1 MKHPEFVEAPVSGRL
16 SEPAYRVQ
24 TSRSATRGDL
34 SEFAGLLRCL
44 QPAGFPFWPFC
55 VEGVAARL
63 GPGEDRLPRLDRVGD
78 SALAFEQECAAVERT
93 DVVGVE
99 FERVGPVG
107 ERAVGVAGCRL

>member
-1 MKHPEFVEAPVSGRL
+1 MKHPEFLGGASQRPLVGA
-16 SEPAYRVQ
+16 AYRVQ
-24 TSRSATRGDL
+24 TPRSATRGDL

-78 SALAFEQECAAVERT
+78 SALAFEQECAAVVRT

-107 ERAVGVAGCRL
+107 ARAVWVAG